1 MAALNGSPRFTGFI
15 RRLVEEGFVSAEN
28 MQNAI
33 IDAKKANQDIVPF
46 LIDQLKIP
54 SLQIAEKISQ
64 EFGEPL
70 FDLSVY
76 DSAQIIREG
85 IDEKLINKHRILPI
99 FKRGNLLYI
108 ATSNPTNMDAMDAI
122 RFSSKMNIEAVIV
135 EHHIL
140 QKLIE
145 NNFAQAD
152 SFEFS
157 DDDIDLDLGVEDLTQ
172 KEDDEN
178 EQQADEAPI
187 VKYIN
192 KLLIDAIRMGASD
205 LHFEPYEKSY
215 RVRYRVDGVLR
226 QIANPPLQLATRLAS
241 RLKVMSQMDISEK
254 RLPQDGRIKLK
265 LSKTKAID
273 FRVNSLPT
281 LFGEKLVLRILDPSS
296 AMLGIDALGY
306 EPAQK
311 ELFMQALDKP
321 QGMLLITGPTGSGK
335 TVSLY
340 TGLNILNR
348 EDINISTAEDPVEI
362 NLEGINQVNVNAKVG
377 LTFSAALKSFLR
389 QDPDI
394 VMVGEIRDL
403 ETAEIAIKAAQ
414 TGHMVMSTL
423 HTNSAPETL
432 TRLRNM
438 GVPSF
443 NIATSVN
450 LVIAQRLARRLCAQC
465 KELADIPDSSLL
477 EMGFTAEDLKDPDFH
492 VYQPVGCAEC
502 REGYKGRVGIYEVM
516 KVTPEI
522 SKIIMEDGNAIEIA
536 AASARLG
543 FNNLRRSG
551 LIKVM
556 QGVTSLQEVNRV
568 TSE

>member
-1 MAALNGSPRFTGFI
+1 MTALQGSPRFTGFI
-15 RRLVEEGFVSAEN
+15 RRLVEEGVISAED
-28 MQNAI
+28 MRSALAH
-33 IDAKKANQDIVPF
+33 AKQEKIDIVAE
-46 LIDQLKIP
+46 LINQQQLSP
-54 SLQIAEKISQ
+54 TVIAETISV

-70 FDLSVY
+70 FDISAY
-76 DSAQIIREG
+76 DPAQILRDV
-85 IDEKLINKHRILPI
+85 IDEKLITKHRILPI
-99 FKRGNLLYI
+99 FKNSSILYVAI
-108 ATSNPTNMDAMDAI
+108 SNPTNIEAIDAV
-122 RFSSKMNIEAVIV
+122 RFSTKLNIETIIV
-135 EHHIL
+135 EHNKL
-140 QKLIE
+140 EKLIE
-145 NNFAQAD
+145 QNFTEE
-152 SFEFS
+152 STFEF
-157 DDDIDLDLGVEDLTQ
+157 DEDFDLDVDVESTDPN
-172 KEDDEN
+172 KEDDESN
-178 EQQADEAPI
+178 KGDEAPI

-205 LHFEPYEKSY
+205 LHFEPYEKIY

-226 QIANPPLQLATRLAS
+226 QIATPPLQLANRLSS

-254 RLPQDGRIKLK
+254 RVPQDGRIKLK
-265 LSKTKAID
+265 LSKNKAID

-306 EPAQK
+306 EPEQK
-311 ELFMQALDKP
+311 DLFMQALDKP

-348 EDINISTAEDPVEI
+348 EDTNISTAEDPVEI
-362 NLEGINQVNVNAKVG
+362 NLQGINQVNVNNKVG

-450 LVIAQRLARRLCAQC
+450 LVIAQRLARRLCSQC
-465 KELADIPDSSLL
+465 KKPADIPKQSLL
-477 EMGFTAEDLKDPDFH
+477 EMGFTETDLQQPEFQI
-492 VYQPVGCAEC
+492 YEPVGCNEC

-522 SKIIMEDGNAIEIA
+522 SRIIMEDGNALEIA
-536 AASARLG
+536 DASARAG